1 MRKIQ
6 QFISSHATLAT
17 LGQRLTHQRALLDQV
32 RALLP
37 SPLSTQLQA
46 AVLEARTLSLFV
58 DSPVWA
64 SRLRY
69 LAPELMRKLKQQDL
83 IVDQVRTR
91 IVPES
96 RRGNA
101 ARGGQRLR
109 LSAHSAEQLR
119 QTAVALTD
127 EPLREALLRL
137 SRHGRKN

>member
-1 MRKIQ
+1 MRKLQ

-17 LGQRLTHQRALLDQV
+17 LGQRLSRQRALLDQV
-32 RALLP
+32 RGLLP

-96 RRGNA
+96 RRSNA
-101 ARGGQRLR
+101 TRGRQRLQ
-109 LSAHSAEQLR
+109 LSAQSAEQLR

-127 EPLREALLRL
+127 EPLREAMLRL